1 MGCSDKGETPPPL
14 PLKSNTADYGNLLD
28 NQDLTSPSTPPP
40 PPPHQRVGV
49 LIRAESSF
57 LMMHGTCNETSDRY
71 THLTFGSA
79 SSTIPCSCTS
89 CADVCEFVHVCFLFT
104 FGLVVDLS
112 VIFQSVCHRK
122 VQASVSQQQEPTP
135 TCPPSVIY
143 THCPWCS
150 DVIDWMI
157 TLPLTSIRSPRV
169 VNQRLISP
177 RSATS
182 TLASF
187 TTLLTNLIYPLSRPT
202 DRQ

>member
-1 MGCSDKGETPPPL
+1 MTNVSWWVPSCTGLELNGMGCSDKGETPPPL

-49 LIRAESSF
+49 LIRAESSS

-112 VIFQSVCHRK
+112 VIFRMCVTEECRHQSVSSKSPH
-122 VQASVSQQQEPTP
+122 
-135 TCPPSVIY
+135 PPVYPVLFILIAPGAQTWLIGWLLYLSHPSEALV
-143 THCPWCS
+143 
-150 DVIDWMI
+150 
-157 TLPLTSIRSPRV
+157 L
-169 VNQRLISP
+169 LISGSSLHA
-177 RSATS
+177 RR
-182 TLASF
+182 
-187 TTLLTNLIYPLSRPT
+187 LLL
-202 DRQ
+202 